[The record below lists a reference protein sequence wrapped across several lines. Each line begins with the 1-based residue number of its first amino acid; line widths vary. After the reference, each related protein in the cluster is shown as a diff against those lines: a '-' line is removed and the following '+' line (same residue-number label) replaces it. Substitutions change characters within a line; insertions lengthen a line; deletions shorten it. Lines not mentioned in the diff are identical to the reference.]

1 MQTQNRSNSGG
12 FTLLE
17 ILVAVAIFAAVGSIL
32 YSSYIGTFRTI
43 EYAESQSE
51 MYWMARITLERMME
65 DLESAYLPTG
75 IRDMENEGDFSQATG
90 FFGEDAE
97 IDGRSADNIK
107 FASWEHLVFSAY
119 ERGGKAWIVYYVKES
134 EEEEGFILYRSDTGE
149 FNDQPDEGT
158 GGLALCESLRS
169 VDFTFYDENGESY
182 DSWDSSV
189 DPLKNRLPAM
199 VSIEIEFLN
208 RSDPESPIK
217 FITSVAL
224 PLVRIEYDRRS

>member
-1 MQTQNRSNSGG
+1 MQTKNRSNSRG

-32 YSSYIGTFRTI
+32 YTSYTGTFRTI

-51 MYWMARITLERMME
+51 IYWMARITLERMME

-75 IRDMENEGDFSQATG
+75 VRDMENEGDFSQATG

-97 IDGRSADNIK
+97 IYGRSADNLR
-107 FASWEHLVFSAY
+107 FSSWEHLVFGAY
-119 ERGGKAWIVYYVKES
+119 EKEGKARIVYYVKEG
-134 EEEEGFILYRSDTGE
+134 EEEEGFILYRSDTSE

-158 GGLALCESLRS
+158 GGLALCESLHS
-169 VDFTFYDENGESY
+169 VDFTFHDENGEFY
-182 DSWDSSV
+182 DNWDSSV
-189 DPLKNRLPAM
+189 DPLKNRLPVM
-199 VSIEIEFLN
+199 VSIELEFLN
-208 RSDPESPIK
+208 RSYPESPIK

-224 PLVRIEYDRRS
+224 PLARIEYDRRS